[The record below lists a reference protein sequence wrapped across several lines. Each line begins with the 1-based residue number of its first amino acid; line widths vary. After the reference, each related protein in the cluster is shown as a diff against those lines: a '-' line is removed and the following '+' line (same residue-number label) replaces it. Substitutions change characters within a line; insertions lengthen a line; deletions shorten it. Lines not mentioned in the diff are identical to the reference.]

1 MADDIIEQESMAA
14 RNSILDVGKLRGQ
27 LVSGECERMNFLQSI
42 YQYEAKI
49 LL

>member
-42 YQYEAKI
+42 YQYEARS

>member
-27 LVSGECERMNFLQSI
+27 LVGGEDERMDFLQTM
-42 YQYEAKI
+42 YQYEAKS
-49 LL
+49 LS